1 MNILIINAFSNT
13 RNGKAKF
20 LSFTNIIKNTFKRI
34 SQNSGIENLNYI
46 LRTPDNLDEYIFDF
60 IYNTIEGDIKRK
72 NFEKL
77 DIVFI
82 DGTEN
87 FLPWKDKGLKL
98 CSFIRLCK
106 LTDKILFASGVGM
119 LSLIYYLATGTH
131 SDYNFI
137 NSEGEIEVIEELNK
151 IPASYL
157 KEIKKNDNFLDYVTG
172 DVMQYQN
179 LNKNWISIMNI
190 GLHKV
195 ICAEKYYERG
205 KFVLNDN
212 FMGKDY
218 IKNKNSIISNC
229 KELKVQITKH
239 FNSHYLIN
247 NIPNEFTVYSTLTWF
262 PHNFNVTYK
271 KFQFKIIGM
280 SFKGPVLIEHENS
293 VGTAFHPSS
302 SYKETIIILQNFI
315 KQKFI
320 HIKNK
325 LFKFINEDI
334 IINNNE
340 EDITPMFR
348 AYQINDEQNIRK
360 IKEIKDKNGHKIYSN
375 EDMVNLS
382 RAFSRVKKYKNNANH
397 VGFSYNNRDMV
408 FVENNSINQRPVSC
422 VDLFKKNN
430 NFHKKSI
437 SEDKFNNEN
446 LIKRNENTRIS
457 EIFKIEDKKDNNL
470 INNNFNGK
478 EISKKFIENAKKEI
492 EKNEQNTDNY
502 MQFVDKGK
510 MEENQM
516 INYFKKL
523 RKNINEKLE
532 EIKIT
537 SEYRKF
543 RYYSKDNEENKN
555 NKKNKDRV
563 IKKLNLN
570 KTNINFFRT
579 KNNNLSK
586 INLKSHTSRNKNN
599 KNDLISIFPEQ
610 SISNEEKKH
619 YGTYKELS
627 PKLKPETTFPDL
639 TYENN
644 NNKTQ
649 KLNKTN
655 SMQKIKN
662 LKSEYRYL
670 TLEEYQRKEF
680 LESKKKWVSKEDFH
694 RFFGLHTTS
703 LKPIPNAM
711 ESGQPLSNYKY
722 REIYPEKWLT
732 SNGFVV

>member
-1 MNILIINAFSNT
+1 MNILIINAFSNNS
-13 RNGKAKF
+13 NGKARF
-20 LSFTNIIKNTFKRI
+20 LSFTNIIKTTLKRI
-34 SQNSGIENLNYI
+34 SHNSGIENLNYI
-46 LRTPDNLDEYIFDF
+46 YRTPDNLDDYIFDF

-77 DIVFI
+77 DIIFI
-82 DGTEN
+82 DGTEK
-87 FLPWKDKGLKL
+87 FLPWEDKGLKL

-179 LNKNWISIMNI
+179 LNKNWVSIMNI

-205 KFVLNDN
+205 KFVLNNN
-212 FMGKDY
+212 FIGKDY

-229 KELKVQITKH
+229 KELKVEITKH

-247 NIPNEFTVYSTLTWF
+247 NIPNQFTVYSTLTWF
-262 PHNFNVTYK
+262 PHNFNVQYK

-280 SFKGPVLIEHENS
+280 SFKGAVLIEHENS
-293 VGTAFHPSS
+293 VGAAFHPIS
-302 SYKETIIILQNFI
+302 SYKESIIILQNFI
-315 KQKFI
+315 KEKFI
-320 HIKNK
+320 HIQNK
-325 LFKFINEDI
+325 LFKYIDNDN

-340 EDITPMFR
+340 DDTIPMFR
-348 AYQINDEQNIRK
+348 AYHINDEQNMRK
-360 IKEIKDKNGHKIYSN
+360 IKEVKDKNGHKIFSN

-382 RAFSRVKKYKNNANH
+382 KAFSRVKKYKNNANH

-408 FVENNSINQRPVSC
+408 FVENNSINQRPISC
-422 VDLFKKNN
+422 VDLFKKKHI
-430 NFHKKSI
+430 FHKKSI

-457 EIFKIEDKKDNNL
+457 EIFKVEDKKVNKLNY
-470 INNNFNGK
+470 NNFNSK
-478 EISKKFIENAKKEI
+478 DISNKFIENAKKEI
-492 EKNEQNTDNY
+492 EKNEQNNENY

-510 MEENQM
+510 MDENQM
-516 INYFKKL
+516 INYFKKV

-537 SEYRKF
+537 SEYRKNKN
-543 RYYSKDNEENKN
+543 YSKEKEEVKINKN
-555 NKKNKDRV
+555 TV
-563 IKKLNLN
+563 IKKLHLN
-570 KTNINFFRT
+570 KTNVNFFRS
-579 KNNNLSK
+579 KNNNQSK
-586 INLKSHTSRNKNN
+586 TNIKSNTSRNKNN

-610 SISNEEKKH
+610 SINNEEKKH
-619 YGTYKELS
+619 YGTYRELS

-639 TYENN
+639 TNINN
-644 NNKTQ
+644 NNKKQ
-649 KLNKTN
+649 KLNKKN
-655 SMQKIKN
+655 LIQKINNQKN
-662 LKSEYRYL
+662 EYRYM

-680 LESKKKWVSKEDFH
+680 LESKKKWISKEDFH
-694 RFFGLHTTS
+694 RVFGLNTTA

-711 ESGQPLSNYKY
+711 ESGQPISKYKY

>member
-599 KNDLISIFPEQ
+599 KNNLISIFPEQ

-655 SMQKIKN
+655 SIQKIKN

-711 ESGQPLSNYKY
+711 ESGQPISNYKY

>member
-13 RNGKAKF
+13 TNGKARF
-20 LSFTNIIKNTFKRI
+20 LSFANLIKTTFKRI
-34 SQNSGIENLNYI
+34 SHNSGIENLNYI
-46 LRTPDNLDEYIFDF
+46 YRTPDNLDDYIFDF
-60 IYNTIEGDIKRK
+60 IYTTIEGDIKRK

-87 FLPWKDKGLKL
+87 FLPWQDKGLKL

-137 NSEGEIEVIEELNK
+137 NSEGEIEVIEELQK
-151 IPASYL
+151 IPESYL

-195 ICAEKYYERG
+195 ISAEKYYERG
-205 KFVLNDN
+205 KFVLNNN

-247 NIPNEFTVYSTLTWF
+247 NMPLEFTVYSTLTWF

-280 SFKGPVLIEHENS
+280 SFKGAVLIEHENS
-293 VGTAFHPSS
+293 VGASFHPNS
-302 SYKETIIILQNFI
+302 SYKESILILQNFI
-315 KQKFI
+315 KQKFNLI
-320 HIKNK
+320 QNK
-325 LFKFINEDI
+325 LFKYNNQDNI
-334 IINNNE
+334 IINNE
-340 EDITPMFR
+340 EDTIPMFR

-360 IKEIKDKNGHKIYSN
+360 INEIKNGHKIVSS
-375 EDMVNLS
+375 EELVNLS
-382 RAFSRVKKYKNNANH
+382 RAFSRVKQYKNNANH

-408 FVENNSINQRPVSC
+408 FVENNSINQRPVSS

-430 NFHKKSI
+430 IFHKKSI

-457 EIFKIEDKKDNNL
+457 EIFKVEDKKVNKLNY
-470 INNNFNGK
+470 NNFNSK
-478 EISKKFIENAKKEI
+478 DISNKFIENAKKEI
-492 EKNEQNTDNY
+492 EKNEQNTENY

-510 MEENQM
+510 MDENQM
-516 INYFKKL
+516 INYFKKV
-523 RKNINEKLE
+523 RKNIDEKLE

-537 SEYRKF
+537 SEYR
-543 RYYSKDNEENKN
+543 RYKNYTKYNEENK
-555 NKKNKDRV
+555 KNKNKI
-563 IKKLNLN
+563 IKNLKLN
-570 KTNINFFRT
+570 KTNLNFFRT
-579 KNNNLSK
+579 KNNNKSK
-586 INLKSHTSRNKNN
+586 LNIKSHTSRNKTN

-610 SISNEEKKH
+610 TIIPENKKH
-619 YGTYKELS
+619 YGTYRELS

-644 NNKTQ
+644 NNKKQ

-655 SMQKIKN
+655 LIQKINNK
-662 LKSEYRYL
+662 KYEYRYI
-670 TLEEYQRKEF
+670 TLEEYERKEF

-711 ESGQPLSNYKY
+711 ESGQPISKYKY
-722 REIYPEKWLT
+722 REIKPEKWMT
-732 SNGFVV
+732 SNGFIV

>member
-72 NFEKL
+72 NFEKI

-711 ESGQPLSNYKY
+711 ESGQPISNYKY

>member
-72 NFEKL
+72 NFEKI

-334 IINNNE
+334 LINNNE

-703 LKPIPNAM
+703 VKPIPNAM
-711 ESGQPLSNYKY
+711 ESGQPISNYKY

>member
-72 NFEKL
+72 NFEKI

-320 HIKNK
+320 LIKNK

-334 IINNNE
+334 LINNNE

-408 FVENNSINQRPVSC
+408 FVENNSINQRPVSS

-430 NFHKKSI
+430 IFHKKSI
-437 SEDKFNNEN
+437 SEDKFNKEN

-599 KNDLISIFPEQ
+599 KIKLISIFREQ

-639 TYENN
+639 TNENN

-655 SMQKIKN
+655 SIQKIKN

-711 ESGQPLSNYKY
+711 ESGQPISNYKY

>member
-72 NFEKL
+72 NFEKI

-334 IINNNE
+334 LINNNE

-599 KNDLISIFPEQ
+599 KNNLISIFPEQ

-711 ESGQPLSNYKY
+711 ESGQPISNYKY